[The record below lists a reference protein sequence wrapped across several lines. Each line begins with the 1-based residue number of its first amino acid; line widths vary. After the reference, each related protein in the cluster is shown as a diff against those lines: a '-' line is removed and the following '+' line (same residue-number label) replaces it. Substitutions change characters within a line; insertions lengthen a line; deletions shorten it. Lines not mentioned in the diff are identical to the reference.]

1 MTLYL
6 IKAGFRTLISF
17 SLILDAKA
25 TAAAAGSVIYCSR
38 LHLGFHF
45 LPNPFLSGWEDK
57 CSLGGEARA
66 GFGGGGEP
74 GYPLPSV
81 RSRPAGGLAPRLH
94 LMKLLSP
101 YDSGSEPAEM
111 GRGCGNRLPASVHP
125 ARRLEAGVGVS
136 VPRRGRKRPQA
147 PSAAGALRALSPPRP
162 QPYPAHSV
170 PFPENPTPD
179 RADLPTPLGCSGGK
193 VGAGDGGGREKPEG
207 LQASAVWPRSSPCRA
222 RRTHFP
228 RRFGRA
234 AESVG
239 TRVGRAAGDSPGGS
253 HSTAKDAAPLRT
265 PPTSGSAGRKLRRSG
280 EKPPPL
286 LAPPPVCA

>member
-1 MTLYL
+1 M
-6 IKAGFRTLISF
+6 
-17 SLILDAKA
+17 
-25 TAAAAGSVIYCSR
+25 
-38 LHLGFHF
+38 
-45 LPNPFLSGWEDK
+45 
-57 CSLGGEARA
+57 
-66 GFGGGGEP
+66 
-74 GYPLPSV
+74 
-81 RSRPAGGLAPRLH
+81 H

-170 PFPENPTPD
+170 PFPGNPTPD